1 MALNWLT
8 HYLDLLYFQGLHHK
22 SGVKVCSGPGYSCC
36 GCEKGTLGTLC
47 TLWSYWWVSL
57 PDIWAALFHNETS
70 QSYFPLSCICYHY
83 LKQKEVKIRLVLKII
98 SQEKKRK
105 LQYFDICL
113 HKQNCF
119 CLRVPDPI
127 KINIVDL
134 PQLVS
139 S

>member
-8 HYLDLLYFQGLHHK
+8 HYLDLLYFQGLYHK

-57 PDIWAALFHNETS
+57 PDIWAALFHNETR

-98 SQEKKRK
+98 SQEKKENHNILIYVYINKTVFVWGSLTLSK
-105 LQYFDICL
+105 LIL
-113 HKQNCF
+113 
-119 CLRVPDPI
+119 
-127 KINIVDL
+127 
-134 PQLVS
+134 
-139 S
+139 

>member
-57 PDIWAALFHNETS
+57 PDIWAALFHNETCR
-70 QSYFPLSCICYHY
+70 SYFPLSCICYHY

-98 SQEKKRK
+98 SREKKENHNILIYVDISKTVFVWGSLTLSK
-105 LQYFDICL
+105 LIL
-113 HKQNCF
+113 
-119 CLRVPDPI
+119 
-127 KINIVDL
+127 
-134 PQLVS
+134 
-139 S
+139 

>member
-8 HYLDLLYFQGLHHK
+8 HYLDLLYFQGLHYK

-57 PDIWAALFHNETS
+57 PDIWAALFHNETR

-98 SQEKKRK
+98 SQEKKENHNILIYVYINKTVFVWGSLTLSK
-105 LQYFDICL
+105 LIL
-113 HKQNCF
+113 
-119 CLRVPDPI
+119 
-127 KINIVDL
+127 
-134 PQLVS
+134 
-139 S
+139 

>member
-57 PDIWAALFHNETS
+57 PDIWAALFHNETR

-98 SQEKKRK
+98 SQEKKENHNILIYVYINKTVFVWGSLTLSK
-105 LQYFDICL
+105 LIL
-113 HKQNCF
+113 
-119 CLRVPDPI
+119 
-127 KINIVDL
+127 
-134 PQLVS
+134 
-139 S
+139 